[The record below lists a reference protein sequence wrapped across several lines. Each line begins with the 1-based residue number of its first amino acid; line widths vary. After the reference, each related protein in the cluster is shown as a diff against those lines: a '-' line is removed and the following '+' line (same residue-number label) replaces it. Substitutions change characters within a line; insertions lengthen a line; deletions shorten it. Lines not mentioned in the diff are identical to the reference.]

1 MLTVMKIKALKPK
14 EKRYEVTH
22 KTGLVLVVSTNGR
35 KTWKVNKSVGGKRI
49 TERLGDW
56 PQMGIADAVA
66 AMEALTAKNKPVVQQ
81 TNERTFGAIFEE
93 WMELKKANVK
103 NWADIEQRME
113 KDLLPLFKERSFASI
128 TPPEVIKALRT
139 GPLARGKAETVRR
152 LCGYLSEMERF
163 AVNSGYAEALKFTA
177 LHEVFPN
184 VKHEH
189 FAAPEPAQLPDVLK
203 RLQIEAIRAPLT
215 WAAILIG
222 FYSLLRPGEYCA
234 LRWDWIEDDV
244 ITVPAEHMKMK
255 RPFRVPITPQLQHVL
270 ADRPH
275 IGDFV
280 LCAPEKP
287 NIPYNR
293 ETSRVFM
300 QRHGFSG
307 VLVPHGIRSVGRIWM
322 QEQRVDFEVAEM
334 CLAHTVGNAVS
345 RAYGRSDLL
354 EERRA
359 VMEKWCSF
367 VESGLKS

>member
-1 MLTVMKIKALKPK
+1 MKIKALKPK

-244 ITVPAEHMKMK
+244 ITVPAEH
-255 RPFRVPITPQLQHVL
+255 
-270 ADRPH
+270 
-275 IGDFV
+275 
-280 LCAPEKP
+280 
-287 NIPYNR
+287 
-293 ETSRVFM
+293 
-300 QRHGFSG
+300 
-307 VLVPHGIRSVGRIWM
+307 
-322 QEQRVDFEVAEM
+322 
-334 CLAHTVGNAVS
+334 
-345 RAYGRSDLL
+345 
-354 EERRA
+354 
-359 VMEKWCSF
+359 
-367 VESGLKS
+367 